1 MAPRIDVSSDVA
13 ASAARGAHDIGVAA
27 LIGGNLFARVAM
39 HPALSEIDD
48 ESERGKVLNRS
59 WQRYGRVNGAAL
71 AAIVLG
77 WTGARL
83 GDARPSQLTR
93 QERKLAVAKDG
104 AVVAVALTGLAA
116 MVEGI
121 RFARTSPGGAV
132 PVQTGDT
139 PAAGTSPKAARLK
152 RILTTLG
159 SLHLASAMGL
169 AVVDGALSHAAH
181 RRPPLRR
188 LLSPR

>member
-1 MAPRIDVSSDVA
+1 MPPRIDVSSDLA
-13 ASAARGAHDIGVAA
+13 ASAARGAHDVGVAA

-71 AAIVLG
+71 AAIVVG

-83 GDARPSQLTR
+83 GDARPSQLTAR
-93 QERKLAVAKDG
+93 ERKLAVAKDG
-104 AVVAVALTGLAA
+104 AVVAVAATGLAA

-132 PVQTGDT
+132 PVQSGDT
-139 PAAGTSPKAARLK
+139 PSADTSPKAARLK

-159 SLHLASAMGL
+159 SLHLASAIGL

-188 LLSPR
+188 LLR